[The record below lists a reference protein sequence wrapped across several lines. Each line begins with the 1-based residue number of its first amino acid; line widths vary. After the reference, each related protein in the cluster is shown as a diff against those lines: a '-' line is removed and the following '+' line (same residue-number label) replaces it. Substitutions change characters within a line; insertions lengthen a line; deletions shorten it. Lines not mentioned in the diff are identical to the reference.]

1 MPRDPRKFLADV
13 AEACARIQRF
23 VEGRS
28 YEDYLRDEL
37 LRSGVERQFAII
49 GEAVNRL
56 ARVAPHVAE
65 RITDHHRVIAFRN
78 TLIHDYD
85 AVQHAIVW
93 GVIET
98 RISLLNQEATA
109 LLDELTRAD

>member
-13 AEACARIQRF
+13 TEACERIQRF

-28 YEDYLRDEL
+28 YEEYRRDEL
-37 LRSGVERQFAII
+37 LQSAVERQFAII

-56 ARVAPHVAE
+56 ARAAPHVAE
-65 RITDHHRVIAFRN
+65 RITDHRRVIAFRN
-78 TLIHDYD
+78 ILIHNYD
-85 AVQHAIVW
+85 SVQHAIVW

-98 RISLLNQEATA
+98 RIGVLRRETEA
-109 LLDELTRAD
+109 LLDELRGSD